1 MVVDLTAARFLLVGL
16 GNTLSGLAVI
26 FVAKAFGADDV
37 TANVTGYAIGMALSF
52 VLNKRWAFR
61 HDGPVLPALAR
72 FVAVLAVAYAAN
84 LAVVLSAIHWFS
96 LDSYVSQALGVPA
109 YAVLSYIG
117 SRRYAFPE
125 RQNAAEPSI

>member
-1 MVVDLTAARFLLVGL
+1 MFVDLTATRFLLVGL

-26 FVAKAFGADDV
+26 FAAKACGADDV
-37 TANVTGYAIGMALSF
+37 IANVTGYAIGMALSF

-61 HDGPVLPALAR
+61 HDGPVFAALAR
-72 FVAVLAVAYAAN
+72 FIAVLGVAYAAN

-96 LDSYVSQALGVPA
+96 LDSYVSQALGVPV

-117 SRRYAFPE
+117 SRRYAFPK
-125 RQNAAEPSI
+125 RQYAAEPSR